1 MARKKKGVVS
11 FQAEGTAQ
19 AKREPGQL
27 EELQEV
33 LCVWA
38 GLGERWGE
46 RPHWMGSPLWG
57 QSLPVP
63 WHPTKPCE
71 GQLHLSDLFSEQS
84 QVPGLGPDRAG
95 PHPQLRSW
103 LAARPQAARC
113 SSLGQLPHLY
123 CRGPSFG
130 GGWEDGG
137 GKKAVWRGQAAPR
150 LAFIRK
156 PLFQS
161 PLLASLQVLGLG
173 LKGMDSNVSWLEWL
187 CSSRRDCPH
196 L

>member
-63 WHPTKPCE
+63 WHPTKTCE

-113 SSLGQLPHLY
+113 SSLGRLPHLY

-130 GGWEDGG
+130 GGVGG
-137 GKKAVWRGQAAPR
+137 WRGQEGSLEGSGSPTFGLYREAPFPEPIAGITPGPR
-150 LAFIRK
+150 IR
-156 PLFQS
+156 PERDGFQC
-161 PLLASLQVLGLG
+161 LLA
-173 LKGMDSNVSWLEWL
+173 
-187 CSSRRDCPH
+187 
-196 L
+196 